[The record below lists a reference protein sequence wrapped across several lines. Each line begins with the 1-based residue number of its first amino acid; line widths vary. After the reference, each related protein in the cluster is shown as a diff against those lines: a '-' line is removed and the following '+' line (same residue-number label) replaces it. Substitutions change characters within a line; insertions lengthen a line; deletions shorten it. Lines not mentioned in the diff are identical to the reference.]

1 MKNFAPMKPREP
13 GTVWEAI
20 SDAMNQLGGAERM
33 AIAADR
39 KVWWAYT
46 VSDED
51 ASANARTGLS
61 FSDACKL
68 AEKGGTALAEH
79 IALRA
84 GGVFIPA
91 EVIDDATLKA
101 QLAKFSAESGDLVSE
116 IIRRTADDEFCRRDG
131 AASLPLVKGAL
142 RSLLSLYHQCKA
154 RAQQR

>member
-1 MKNFAPMKPREP
+1 MKPREP
-13 GTVWEAI
+13 GTVWDAI
-20 SDAMNQLGGAERM
+20 SAAMNQLGGADQM
-33 AIAADR
+33 AAKVNR

-61 FSDACKL
+61 FSDACTL

-79 IALRA
+79 MALCA
-84 GGVFIPA
+84 GGVFIPGA
-91 EVIDDATLKA
+91 AIDDATLKA
-101 QLAKFSAESGDLVSE
+101 ELAAFSSDSGDLVSE

-131 AASLPLVKGAL
+131 AASLPLVKSAL
-142 RSLLSLYHQCKA
+142 QHLLALYHQCKA